1 MKLIVGLGNPGPQY
15 TKTRHNAGFMVVD
28 RLVAKHAP
36 GAVAKGRFAASC
48 VDADLGG
55 SRCVFIKPT
64 TFMNLSGQSVGQAVS
79 FYKIDPEQELL
90 VVVDDLYLPVGSIRL
105 RPSGSDGGHNGL
117 SDIQRALGRDTY
129 PRLRVGVGDRPS
141 GGKPVH
147 IEQKDYVLSRFT
159 TDEEPDLNLALSAS
173 VEAVETFVAKGLPAA
188 MNKFNKKE
196 PKPS

>member
-15 TKTRHNAGFMVVD
+15 SKTRHNAGFMVVD
-28 RLVAKHAP
+28 RLVAKHAS
-36 GAVAKGRFAASC
+36 GAIAKGRFAASC
-48 VDADLGG
+48 VDADLAG
-55 SRCVFIKPT
+55 SRCVLIKPT

-105 RPSGSDGGHNGL
+105 RPAGSDGGHNGL

-129 PRLRVGVGDRPS
+129 PRLRVGVGDRPN
-141 GGKPVH
+141 GGKPAH

-159 TDEEPDLNLALSAS
+159 ADEEPDLDLALSAS

-188 MNKFNKKE
+188 MNRFNKKE
-196 PKPS
+196 AKPS

>member
-15 TKTRHNAGFMVVD
+15 TRTRHNAGFMVVD
-28 RLVAKHAP
+28 RLVARHAP

-48 VDADLGG
+48 VDADVAGT
-55 SRCVFIKPT
+55 RCVFIKPT

-79 FYKIDPEQELL
+79 FYKVDPDQELL

-105 RPSGSDGGHNGL
+105 RPGGGDGGHNGL

-129 PRLRVGVGDRPS
+129 PRLRVGVGDKPS
-141 GGKPVH
+141 GGKPAH

-159 TDEEPDLNLALSAS
+159 SDEESDLDLALSQS
-173 VEAVETFVAKGLPAA
+173 VEAVETFVAKGLPMA

-196 PKPS
+196 SKGT